1 MKQCTDTLLMV
12 RPSSFGYNFETAAS
26 NTFQNKTDQTGI
38 SELAAMEFNRMV
50 DRLRE
55 EGIGVIVV
63 DDNPK
68 INTPDSVFPN
78 NWVTMHADGKI
89 IIYPMAAA
97 NRRTERRDDLHEIL
111 VDQYGFQVKE
121 IIDLCEWENR
131 SHFLEGTGSMIFDHL
146 NRKVYLSRSI
156 RSSESTLASVCEWIG
171 YEPVVFNTK
180 SYDNQPIYHTNVMLS
195 IGEKFAVICNE
206 AIITKD
212 SRRVLDSLEQSGR
225 SIIEISEEQMFS
237 FAGNLLEIR
246 NYKQDPFI
254 ALSATA
260 LNSFKKNQIR
270 SLEQFASLLPMDI
283 RTIEKHGGGSVRC
296 MIAEVFLPNSR
307 EQIDIREVTS
317 EQDLEK
323 CFDIRYEVLRK
334 PWNQPLG
341 SERDDSDAQSWHFL
355 AQTETGMP
363 VATGRLHLTNE
374 TTGQIRYMAVRES
387 FQGKGIGMQLVYTI
401 EQLAKSKGLK
411 RIFLQA
417 RQNAVPFY
425 EAAGYTIIEE
435 TFLLFGEIRHFSMEK
450 QLE

>member
-1 MKQCTDTLLMV
+1 MV
-12 RPSSFGYNFETAAS
+12 RPSRFGYNFETAAS
-26 NTFQNKTDQTGI
+26 NTFQTKTDQTGI
-38 SELAAMEFNRMV
+38 SELAVMEFNRMT

-55 EGIGVIVV
+55 EGVGIIVV

-68 INTPDSVFPN
+68 ISTPDSVFPN
-78 NWVTMHADGKI
+78 NWLTMHDDGKI

-97 NRRTERRDDLHEIL
+97 NRRAERRDDLHEIL
-111 VDQYGFQVKE
+111 VDQHGFQVKE
-121 IIDLCEWENR
+121 IIDLSEWENQ
-131 SHFLEGTGSMIFDHL
+131 SHFLEGTGSMVFDHL
-146 NRKVYLSRSI
+146 NRIVYLARSI

-171 YEPVVFNTK
+171 YEPVVFNTM

-195 IGEKFAVICNE
+195 IGEKFAVICNK
-206 AIITKD
+206 AIVPKD
-212 SRRVLDSLEQSGR
+212 LGKVLSSLEQSGR

-246 NYKQDPFI
+246 NNKQDPFI
-254 ALSATA
+254 ALSEIT
-260 LNSFKKNQIR
+260 LDSFKKNQIR

-296 MIAEVFLPNSR
+296 MIAEVFLPKIR
-307 EQIDIREVTS
+307 EQIVIREVTS
-317 EQDLEK
+317 VQELEK
-323 CFDIRYEVLRK
+323 CFDIRYEILRK
-334 PWNQPLG
+334 PWDQPLG

-355 AQTETGMP
+355 AQTESGVP

-374 TTGQIRYMAVRES
+374 TSGQIRYMAVMEP

-401 EQLAKSKGLK
+401 EQMAKTKGLK

-425 EAAGYTIIEE
+425 EAAGYKIIEE

-450 QLE
+450 HLE